1 MGTIVITLWYF
12 LVGTLYLA
20 PLALCVGMILKWV
33 AGIIQALLRYPA
45 KRFGLSIPS
54 VLITSW
60 DRTLGSLWSR
70 ANRRVGALEF
80 AVGVLRNYTIGAGY
94 AAYLLY
100 LIVSAL
106 LKWEMTPRNASH
118 MAIPAVITFLSVVSH
133 QRFIFAS
140 LKIAEFLRTNPSISP
155 RVFFEWFYQLLGP
168 IPYRLPDP
176 MEQEQVDP
184 DGVDFRTGNPP
195 EQSTRLLVKGLWDTA
210 HLAHI
215 CLRNLKYIGPESARE
230 IFDCMASMWG
240 KRILEIL
247 NGSFEIKGADKLHNL
262 RGRIVLSLNHKSHT
276 DFVMTFFAL
285 SGIRLPSGRRV
296 RPRFVTAKDHF
307 VDNLFVYEFL
317 GVGRLIETV
326 DMVFI
331 ERKKTGKG
339 QDILS
344 QAASFVANKPIEIA
358 IFPQGT
364 RAVAHLDRSGRR
376 RDAGYYTTFSPKE
389 ADKDMGHFRKGLAYL
404 SLDAALKLAEQGEDT
419 PLHIVNIGI
428 EGTASL
434 AGKGSYTLQTEVPVV
449 FNVGEIISLTR
460 DDVEGLVKPHGK
472 PATPEE
478 RRYIDRVEEIYRRVD
493 LALIGASRIHE
504 NLRERFIA
512 ELEESLRYTPERIE
526 RVQKGLQESAQNSA
540 EAFNILDRLYSC
552 PVQHWDPALSQLAQ
566 LLIDG
571 ASTEA
576 LMSMRRQVTST
587 LMENFKLKQHGK
599 KVSKSAMKTGR
610 G

>member
-1 MGTIVITLWYF
+1 MALWYLF
-12 LVGTLYLA
+12 VGTLYLA

-33 AGIIQALLRYPA
+33 AGIIQAFIRYPA
-45 KRFGLSIPS
+45 KRFGLSLPS
-54 VLITSW
+54 MIITTW
-60 DRTLGSLWSR
+60 DKTLGTLWSR
-70 ANRRVGALEF
+70 ANQKVGALEY
-80 AVGVLRNYTIGAGY
+80 AVGVPRNYTIGAGY

-106 LKWEMTPRNASH
+106 LQGEMTPRSASN
-118 MAIPAVITFLSVVSH
+118 MVIPSVITFLSVVSH

-140 LKIAEFLRTNPSISP
+140 LKIAEFLRTNPDMSP

-176 MEQEQVDP
+176 MEQEQVNP
-184 DGVDFRTGNPP
+184 VRVDFRTGKPP
-195 EQSTRLLVKGLWDTA
+195 EQSTKLLVKGLWDTA

-215 CLRNLKYIGPESARE
+215 CLRNLRYIGPESARE

-240 KRILEIL
+240 KRILQIL
-247 NGSFEIKGADKLHNL
+247 NASFQVKGAEKLEKL
-262 RGRIVLSLNHKSHT
+262 RGRIVLSLNHKSHM
-276 DFVMTFFAL
+276 DFVLTFFAL

-307 VDNLFVYEFL
+307 VDNIIVYEFL

-331 ERKKTGKG
+331 DRKKIRKG
-339 QDILS
+339 LDILS
-344 QAASFVANKPIEIA
+344 QAASFVAEKPIEIA

-364 RAVAHLDRSGRR
+364 RAVALRDRFGGRQ
-376 RDAGYYTTFSPKE
+376 DAGYYTTFSPKG
-389 ADKDMGHFRKGLAYL
+389 ADDDMGHVRKGLAYL
-404 SLDAALKLAEQGEDT
+404 AVDAALKLTEREDDI

-434 AGKGSYTLQTEVPVV
+434 AGKGSFTLQTEVPVL
-449 FNVGEIISLTR
+449 FNVGEIIHLTR
-460 DDVEGLVKPHGK
+460 NEVEGLVKPHGK
-472 PATPEE
+472 PTKPEE
-478 RRYIDRVEEIYRRVD
+478 RRYLDRVDEIYRRVD
-493 LALIGASRIHE
+493 LALIGASRIRE

-512 ELEESLRYTPERIE
+512 DLEESLRYTPERIE
-526 RVQKGLQESAQNSA
+526 RVQEGLE
-540 EAFNILDRLYSC
+540 EASRSSDEIFKVLDRLYSC

-566 LLIDG
+566 VLIDG
-571 ASTEA
+571 SSPEA
-576 LMSMRRQVTST
+576 LIRMRRQITLT
-587 LMENFKLKQHGK
+587 LMENFKLKQHGRKVRKSVQK
-599 KVSKSAMKTGR
+599 KGP